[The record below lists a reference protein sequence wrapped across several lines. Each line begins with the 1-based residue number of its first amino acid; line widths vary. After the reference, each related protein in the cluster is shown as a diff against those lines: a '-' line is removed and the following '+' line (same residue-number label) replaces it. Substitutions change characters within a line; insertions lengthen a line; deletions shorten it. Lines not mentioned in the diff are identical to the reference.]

1 MSTDTAPTAA
11 VADDHAHD
19 DHSHGLSDLGYV
31 KIAGFLAVVTGAEV
45 AWSYLHWGDG
55 VGYTIAEVGGLLLMM
70 AVKFFVVAS
79 FFMHL
84 KFDSKLLTGLFYFG
98 LGLAAS
104 VYLAVLFSMQFF
116 S

>member
-11 VADDHAHD
+11 VADDHGHD

-31 KIAGFLAVVTGAEV
+31 KIALFLAVVTGAEV
-45 AWSYLHWGDG
+45 AWSYLPWGEG
-55 VGYTIAEVGGLLLMM
+55 AGITVLEVGGLLLMM

-84 KFDSKLLTGLFYFG
+84 KFDNKLLTGLFYFG
-98 LGLAAS
+98 LGLAAA
-104 VYLAVLFSMQFF
+104 VYLAVLFSMEFF
-116 S
+116 A